1 MSRSIFNY
9 CLYKMWD
16 LKLLNKG
23 LNYVMPPKKSNYG
36 DCKTPFKAFYRKIG
50 KLLIEDHR
58 LGKVETDIKKSIL
71 ILG

>member
-1 MSRSIFNY
+1 
-9 CLYKMWD
+9 
-16 LKLLNKG
+16 
-23 LNYVMPPKKSNYG
+23 MPPKKNNYG

-71 ILG
+71 IFG